1 MDKNKKLA
9 AAIAAVSAYLD
20 SEKEQ
25 LDIARTQAWNRAGRM
40 GQIQQRKMVL
50 QRSVMKFAAYR

>member
-1 MDKNKKLA
+1 MDSKKKLA

-20 SEKEQ
+20 AEQ
-25 LDIARTQAWNRAGRM
+25 EQVDIARTQAWNRAGRM

>member
-9 AAIAAVSAYLD
+9 AAMAAVSAYL
-20 SEKEQ
+20 EAEQ
-25 LDIARTQAWNRAGRM
+25 QHIDVSRTQAWNRAGRV